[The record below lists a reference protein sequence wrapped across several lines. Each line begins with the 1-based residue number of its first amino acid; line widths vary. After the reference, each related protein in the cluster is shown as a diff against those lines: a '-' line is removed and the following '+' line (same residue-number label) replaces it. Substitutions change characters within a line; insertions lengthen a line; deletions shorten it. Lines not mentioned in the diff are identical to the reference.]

1 MDNQQSPS
9 SQGKPTRRHT
19 IEVNTPSMMPRFDF
33 VLPSYSRDRR
43 LSSITSTVP
52 PETII
57 DGVSTNVSLSSADQ
71 NPSSSEIANNRKG
84 WKTEEKKLFFFYIIK

>member
-1 MDNQQSPS
+1 MDNQQSS
-9 SQGKPTRRHT
+9 DLQVQSARRHT
-19 IEVNTPSMMPRFDF
+19 IDVNTPSMIPRFDF

-57 DGVSTNVSLSSADQ
+57 DGVATNTNFSNIEQ
-71 NPSSSEIANNRKG
+71 NPSSSEISNNRKG
-84 WKTEEKKLFFFYIIK
+84 YKIEK